1 MHAIARAFR
10 LRCHWHTGATSASA
24 SAPAVLNGGEE
35 ERKKPV
41 NTIDDAAL
49 VEALRQ
55 QMTKSV
61 ARQVAASGNL
71 ANVDTPNFKAV
82 EPTFADALKG
92 QLQMTA
98 TRANHINPGDA
109 NKAGMREIKDAVAR
123 RDGNTVE
130 LDRELLTM
138 QRANGD
144 FAAAQTA
151 LAAKFKLV
159 RYAISESK

>member
-1 MHAIARAFR
+1 M
-10 LRCHWHTGATSASA
+10 
-24 SAPAVLNGGEE
+24 
-35 ERKKPV
+35 

-49 VEALRQ
+49 IESLRQ

-71 ANVDTPNFKAV
+71 ANVDTPNYKAV

-98 TRANHINPGDA
+98 TRPNHINPADA
-109 NKAGMREIKDAVAR
+109 STGQMREIKDAVAR

-138 QRANGD
+138 QRASGD

-159 RYAISESK
+159 RYAINESK

>member
-1 MHAIARAFR
+1 M
-10 LRCHWHTGATSASA
+10 
-24 SAPAVLNGGEE
+24 
-35 ERKKPV
+35 

-61 ARQVAASGNL
+61 ARQVAAAGNL
-71 ANVDTPNFKAV
+71 ANVDTPNYKAV

-92 QLQMTA
+92 QLAMKA
-98 TRANHINPGDA
+98 TKPGHINPASPVPGQV
-109 NKAGMREIKDAVAR
+109 REIPDAVAR

-138 QRANGD
+138 QRASGD
-144 FAAAQTA
+144 FTQAQTA
-151 LAAKFKLV
+151 LAAKFTLV

>member
-1 MHAIARAFR
+1 M
-10 LRCHWHTGATSASA
+10 
-24 SAPAVLNGGEE
+24 
-35 ERKKPV
+35 

-49 VEALRQ
+49 IEALRQ

-61 ARQVAASGNL
+61 ARQVAAAGNL
-71 ANVDTPNFKAV
+71 ANVDTPNYKAV
-82 EPTFADALKG
+82 EPSFADALKG

-98 TRANHINPGDA
+98 TRPNHINPGDG
-109 NKAGMREIKDAVAR
+109 NKAGMQPIKDAVAR

-138 QRANGD
+138 QRASGD

-151 LAAKFKLV
+151 LAAKFRLV
-159 RYAISESK
+159 RYALNESK